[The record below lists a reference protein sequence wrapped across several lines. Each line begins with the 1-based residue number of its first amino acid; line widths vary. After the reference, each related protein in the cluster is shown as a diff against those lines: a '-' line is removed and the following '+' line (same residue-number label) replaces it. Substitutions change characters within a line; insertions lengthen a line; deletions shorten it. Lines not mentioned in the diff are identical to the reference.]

1 MNRVLNALSVMSLIL
16 CSLKQVLRLIFMPGT
31 LRVLSL
37 DWFPVSRLT
46 VYVWGG
52 RIDSASCPQCVILI
66 CSIAGAGQILHCRV
80 TLL

>member
-1 MNRVLNALSVMSLIL
+1 MNRVLNAMSVMSLIL
-16 CSLKQVLRLIFMPGT
+16 CSLKQVLRLTFMPGT
-31 LRVLSL
+31 LRVSL
-37 DWFPVSRLT
+37 DWFPVSRFT

-52 RIDSASCPQCVILI
+52 RVDTASCPQCVLLI